1 MNKIRQT
8 YLNEKFKN
16 VDEET
21 KKIFILAEDICRRE
35 YEKAF
40 NLNLDLSIGHPQ
52 NLISFSNKK
61 ERKQQLNKII
71 SFWEDLKERYFKNC
85 SEPLASAVAY
95 FCDIQEIGMMKLMS

>member
-1 MNKIRQT
+1 MN
-8 YLNEKFKN
+8 
-16 VDEET
+16 DET
-21 KKIFILAEDICRRE
+21 KTIYKVAVEICRRE